1 MDLELA
7 GRAYVVTGISRGIG
21 RCVAEALLAEGAL
34 VAGCARRAAALDEL
48 QAAVPTE
55 QRDRLLVSAGDA
67 TDQLVMAELVDRALT
82 AFGRLDG
89 VVANAGAG
97 ITGGVL
103 DTPASDWERQIP
115 LRIRSILHLVRPA
128 LAGLEASDAA
138 RIVVINGVTA
148 HAPEPHLAVAS
159 AAGAVVANLVVSLA
173 RELADRGI
181 LVNAVN
187 LGPIATDR
195 QRRRHQASGTTL
207 PFDDWAVAEAKRRG
221 ILLGRLGR
229 PREVV
234 PPVLLLLSPRSSY
247 ITGTSIDVAGGSALR
262 V

>member
-7 GRAYVVTGISRGIG
+7 RRAYVVTGISRGIG
-21 RCVAEALLAEGAL
+21 RRVAEALLAEGAL
-34 VAGCARRAAALDEL
+34 VAGCARQAAGLEEL

-55 QRDRLLVSAGDA
+55 RRDRLLVSAGDA
-67 TDQLVMAELVDRALT
+67 TDQLAMAELVDRALT
-82 AFGRLDG
+82 TFGRLDG

-103 DTPASDWERQIP
+103 DTPASDWDRQLP
-115 LRIRSILHLVRPA
+115 RRIQSIFNLVRPA

-138 RIVVINGVTA
+138 RIVIINGVTA
-148 HAPEPHLAVAS
+148 HAPEPHLAAAS
-159 AAGAVVANLVVSLA
+159 AAGAAVANLVVSLA
-173 RELADRGI
+173 RELSGRGI

-195 QRRRHQASGTTL
+195 QRRRHQVSGTDL
-207 PFDDWAVAEAKRRG
+207 PFDDWAAAEARRRG
-221 ILLGRLGR
+221 ILLGRMGR
-229 PREVV
+229 PGEVV

-247 ITGTSIDVAGGSALR
+247 ITGTAIDVAGGSALR